1 MQAGGPSYA
10 VELGRF
16 DGLTSTAASV
26 NGKLPAPTFSLD
38 QLNTLFAS
46 NGITQNDMVALSGM
60 ATVTVHMSFS
70 SFICF
75 KRCLES
81 PSSDPPIRMH
91 MVQTTSDTR
100 TCSYGPLYYMQYNR
114 AILLHEIPI
123 YLR

>member
-1 MQAGGPSYA
+1 VQAGGPSYA

-46 NGITQNDMVALSGM
+46 NGLSQNDMVALSGM
-60 ATVTVHMSFS
+60 ATLHMSFS

-75 KRCLES
+75 QRRLES
-81 PSSDPPIRMH
+81 PSS
-91 MVQTTSDTR
+91 
-100 TCSYGPLYYMQYNR
+100 TCLDGPNTC
-114 AILLHEIPI
+114 PNK
-123 YLR
+123 